1 MNNSRIIDEP
11 AEVSIIEILHK
22 EALGLY
28 HNRQLAAAE
37 DKFKE
42 ILEHDVFHAVTWLNL
57 GTLYHT
63 TERYSEALEA
73 LINVLEIE
81 PSAVMAY
88 YTLGLV
94 LEKMG
99 EIPKAI
105 EAYQK
110 AISLDNQ
117 SIDAYNKLGNIFWDR
132 GELKEAE
139 LIYRKAIA
147 GKPEHFGSYLNLGN
161 VLLEQEQIDEAIAT
175 YEQALE
181 LKPRYPDIL
190 YNLGVA
196 FEAKNDHAEAA
207 LNYGYAF
214 YRQGKYTEAI
224 EQYEKF
230 SESKIGD
237 VFFYDALAECYK
249 SLNQYE
255 KAIEIYNKGLSIYPE
270 SAFIYVNLIET
281 LQHYGKI
288 KEAIEFASKASLL
301 QPNSLTLKIQEQ
313 SLLPIIYRE
322 EEEIQFYR
330 ERFIKSLQTLIQE
343 TSLDTPEARK
353 NALEAVGYQ
362 TNFYLQYQGKN
373 DLELQK
379 QYGQFLHQVMA
390 ANYPEWTQP
399 LSIPAIGSNEKIR
412 IGYIS
417 NYMRHHTVGK
427 LMLGWLRNSNNQDF
441 ETYCYYTNRDIDHQT
456 QQFRLYSNYFHHIP
470 EDFEGVCKQIISDK
484 LHILVFLD
492 IGMYPQVSQIAGL
505 RLAPIQ
511 CLTWGHPITSGI
523 PTVDYYLSCEL
534 MEPENAQQHYCE
546 KLICLPNIGISYAK
560 PVIPKPR
567 KPRSEF
573 RLRDDAVVYLSCQSL
588 FKYLPQYDYI
598 FAAIAQK
605 VPQAQLIFISHSS
618 DRITDIFSQRL
629 QNAFA
634 KFGLDSE
641 SYCVISPR
649 LGWDD
654 YSNLNQLSDIYLDTL
669 SWSGGNTT
677 LEAIACDLPVVTCP
691 GEFMRGRHSSGILQ
705 MLGVTDTI
713 GATEA
718 EYIDI
723 AVKLGLNKE
732 WRNSIIERMKERHS
746 YLYDDKICVETL
758 EDFYRDIVGK
768 G

>member
-1 MNNSRIIDEP
+1 MNYYKVANESLEIN
-11 AEVSIIEILHK
+11 IIEKLHK

-28 HNRQLAAAE
+28 HSRQLAAAE

-42 ILEHDVFHAVTWLNL
+42 ILEYDVFHAATWLNL
-57 GTLYHT
+57 GTLYYT
-63 TERYSEALEA
+63 TERYSEALEVLVNA
-73 LINVLEIE
+73 LEIE
-81 PSAVMAY
+81 PSSVIAY

-94 LEKMG
+94 LEKLG
-99 EIPKAI
+99 AIPKAI

-110 AISLDNQ
+110 AIELDNQ
-117 SIDAYNKLGNIFWDR
+117 SIDAYNKLGNIFWNR
-132 GELKEAE
+132 GDLQEAE

-147 GKPEHFGSYLNLGN
+147 AKPEHFGSYLNLGN
-161 VLLEQEQIDEAIAT
+161 VLLEQEQIDEAIAA

-190 YNLGVA
+190 HNLGVA

-214 YRQGKYTEAI
+214 YRQGKYQEAI
-224 EQYEKF
+224 KQYQKF
-230 SESKIGD
+230 LESKTGD

-249 SLNQYE
+249 SLNDYE
-255 KAIEIYNKGLSIYPE
+255 KAIEIYHEGLKIYPQ
-270 SAFIYVNLIET
+270 STFIYFNLIET

-288 KEAIEFASKASLL
+288 KEAIALAQQASQL
-301 QPNSLTLKIQEQ
+301 QPNSLTLKIEEQ
-313 SLLPIIYRE
+313 SLLPIIYERE
-322 EEEIQFYR
+322 EEIEFYR
-330 ERFIKSLQTLIQE
+330 QRFIKSLQILVQNAP
-343 TSLDTPEARK
+343 LDTPQARK
-353 NALEAVGYQ
+353 TALEAVGSQ

-373 DLELQK
+373 DVELQK

-390 ANYPEWTQP
+390 ANYPEWNQP

-412 IGYIS
+412 IGYVS
-417 NYMRHHTVGK
+417 HYMRYHTVGK

-456 QQFRLYSNYFHHIP
+456 QQFRLYSNYFRHIP
-470 EDFEGVCKQIISDK
+470 EDFEGICKQIISDK
-484 LHILVFLD
+484 LHVLVFLD

-511 CLTWGHPITSGI
+511 CLAWGHPITSGI

-560 PVIPKPR
+560 PVIPEPQKV
-567 KPRSEF
+567 RSEF
-573 RLRDDAVVYLSCQSL
+573 GLKDDAVVYLSCQSL

-605 VPQAQLIFISHSS
+605 VPQAQFVFISHSS
-618 DRITDIFSQRL
+618 RYITDIFSHRL
-629 QNAFA
+629 QTAFA
-634 KFGLDSE
+634 KLGLDSE

-654 YSNLNQLSDIYLDTL
+654 YSNLNQISDVYLDTFA
-669 SWSGGNTT
+669 WSGGNTT
-677 LEAIACDLPVVTCP
+677 LEAIACNLPVVTCP

-713 GATEA
+713 ATTEA

-723 AVKLGLNKE
+723 AVKLGLKKE
-732 WRNSIIERMKERHS
+732 WRNSIIERMKQRHPHF
-746 YLYDDKICVETL
+746 YDDKICMEAL
-758 EDFYRDIVGK
+758 EDFYRRIVGK
-768 G
+768 S

>member
-1 MNNSRIIDEP
+1 MNYSRILNESPDFDT
-11 AEVSIIEILHK
+11 IEKLHT

-28 HNRQLAAAE
+28 HNKQLTAAE

-42 ILEHDVFHAVTWLNL
+42 VLEYDVFHATTWLNL
-57 GTLYHT
+57 GTLYYT

-73 LINVLEIE
+73 LVNTLEIE

-88 YTLGLV
+88 YTSGLV
-94 LEKMG
+94 LEKIG
-99 EIPKAI
+99 AIPKAI

-110 AISLDNQ
+110 AISLDSQ
-117 SIDAYNKLGNIFWDR
+117 SIDAYNKLGNIFWEK

-139 LIYRKAIA
+139 LIYRQAIA
-147 GKPEHFGSYLNLGN
+147 ANPEHFGSYLNLGN
-161 VLLEQEQIDEAIAT
+161 VLLEQEQIDEAIAA
-175 YEQALE
+175 YEEALK

-190 YNLGVA
+190 HNLGVA

-214 YRQGKYTEAI
+214 YRQGKYKEAI
-224 EQYEKF
+224 EQFQKF
-230 SESKIGD
+230 SESKAGD
-237 VFFYDALAECYK
+237 IFFYDSLAECYK
-249 SLNQYE
+249 SLNEYE
-255 KAIEIYNKGLSIYPE
+255 KAIEIYEEGLKVYPQ
-270 SAFIYVNLIET
+270 SDFIYVNIIET

-288 KEAIEFASKASLL
+288 KEAITFAQEASRL
-301 QPNSLTLKIQEQ
+301 QPNNLILKIEEQ
-313 SLLPIIYRE
+313 SLLPIIYE
-322 EEEIQFYR
+322 QEEEIKFYR
-330 ERFIKSLQTLIQE
+330 QRFINSLQILVQE

-353 NALEAVGYQ
+353 TALEAVGSQ

-390 ANYPEWTQP
+390 ANYPEWSQP
-399 LSIPAIGSNEKIR
+399 LSIPAISANEKIR
-412 IGYIS
+412 IGYVS
-417 NYMRHHTVGK
+417 NYMRYHTVGK
-427 LMLGWLRNSNNQDF
+427 LMLGWLKNSNNQDF

-456 QQFRLYSNYFHHIP
+456 QQFRLYSNYFRHIP
-470 EDFEGVCKQIISDK
+470 EDFEGICEQIISDK
-484 LHILVFLD
+484 IHVLVFLD

-505 RLAPIQ
+505 RLAPVQ
-511 CLTWGHPITSGI
+511 CLAWGHPITSGI

-534 MEPENAQQHYCE
+534 MEPEDPQQHYCE

-560 PVIPKPR
+560 PVIPKPQ
-567 KPRSEF
+567 KSRSEF

-605 VPQAQLIFISHSS
+605 VPQAQFIFISHSS
-618 DRITDIFSQRL
+618 RHITDIFSNRL
-629 QNAFA
+629 QTAFA

-641 SYCVISPR
+641 TYCVISPR

-654 YSNLNQLSDIYLDTL
+654 YSNLNQISDVYLDTL

-677 LEAIACDLPVVTCP
+677 LEAIACNLPVVTYP
-691 GEFMRGRHSSGILQ
+691 GEFMRGRHSCGILQ

-713 GATEA
+713 AATET

-732 WRNSIIERMKERHS
+732 WRTSIIKRMEERHS
-746 YLYDDKICVETL
+746 DLYDDKVCVAAL
-758 EDFYRDIVGK
+758 EDFYRSVVQK